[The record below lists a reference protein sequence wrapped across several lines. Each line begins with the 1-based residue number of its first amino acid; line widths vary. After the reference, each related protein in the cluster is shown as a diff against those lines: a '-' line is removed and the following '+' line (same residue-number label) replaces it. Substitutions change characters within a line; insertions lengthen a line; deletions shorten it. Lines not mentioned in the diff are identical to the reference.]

1 MNYYLLLFLMFFG
14 SLLSACTVGPNY
26 HRPPV
31 IVPAKFKEAPKGW
44 KFAEP
49 RDTQQCG
56 SWWQM
61 FHDPQLNE
69 LEAKINVTNQSI
81 AMAEAQYRQAL
92 AIITQARAGYFP
104 TVSGNVTTSRQ
115 QSSSNG
121 GSNSNTNSSST
132 SSTSNTTT
140 NNGSAVVSN
149 SNGRISLPPF
159 STYSLSFSALWEP
172 DIWGSVRRTVE
183 AAKAGAQA
191 SAAQLAATRLSMQAT
206 LAQNYF
212 QLRALDVGQKVLDD
226 AVVAYKASLKLT
238 KYRYQGGVVALT
250 DVVQAESQLKT
261 AEAQAFDNH
270 IFRQQF
276 EHAIAMLV
284 GLPPAN
290 FCLPPK
296 VLPLKPPTILLQVP
310 TVLLERRPDVAQAE
324 RLMAQANAQIGVAI
338 AALFPTLT
346 LSGNYG
352 YSSSVFEKWF
362 SPASR
367 VWSLAASVADTLF
380 DGGLRYGQIL
390 GARAAYDQTVASY
403 RQVVLTSFQDVEDNL
418 VALRQLQK
426 ELVVQKQAVT
436 AAKQA
441 LNLVMIQYQAGTVNY
456 LSVIVTQT
464 TLYTAEKT
472 VADVLGRQMVAA
484 VGLVKALGGGWDPL
498 PLWITRM

>member
-1 MNYYLLLFLMFFG
+1 MNYYLLFLLLF
-14 SLLSACTVGPNY
+14 LSACTVGPNY

-31 IVPAKFKEAPKGW
+31 IVPAQFKEAPKGW

-49 RDTQQCG
+49 RDLQQCG
-56 SWWQM
+56 LWWEM
-61 FHDPQLNE
+61 FKDPQLNE
-69 LEAKINVTNQSI
+69 LESKINVTNQTI
-81 AMAEAQYRQAL
+81 AGAEAQYRQAL
-92 AIITQARAGYFP
+92 ALVTQARAGYFP
-104 TVSGNVTTSRQ
+104 SVTGNLTTSRQ

-121 GSNSNTNSSST
+121 GSSASTNTSNSSAAT
-132 SSTSNTTT
+132 NTTTTT
-140 NNGSAVVSN
+140 NNGASLLSN
-149 SNGRISLPPF
+149 SNNKISLPPF
-159 STYSLSFSALWEP
+159 STYALSLSALWEP
-172 DIWGSVRRTVE
+172 DLWGSVRRTVE

-206 LAQNYF
+206 LAQDYF
-212 QLRALDVGQKVLDD
+212 QLRALDVSQKVLDD
-226 AVVAYKASLKLT
+226 AVTAYKASLKLT
-238 KYRYQGGVVALT
+238 RYRYQGGVVALT

-261 AEAQAFDNH
+261 AQAQAIDNH
-270 IFRQQF
+270 ITRQQF
-276 EHAIAMLV
+276 EHAIAVLV

-346 LSGNYG
+346 LSGTYG
-352 YSSSVFEKWF
+352 YSSSIFEKWF

-367 VWSLAASVADTLF
+367 FWSLAASVAQTVF

-390 GARAAYDQTVASY
+390 GARASYDQMVASY
-403 RQVVLTSFQDVEDNL
+403 RQTVLASFQDVEDNL
-418 VALRQLQK
+418 VALSQLQK
-426 ELVVQKQAVT
+426 ELVVQKQSVA

-441 LNLVMIQYQAGTVNY
+441 LNLVLIQYKGGTVNY
-456 LSVIVTQT
+456 LSVIVAQA

-472 VADVLGRQMVAA
+472 VADLLGRQMVAA

-498 PLWITRM
+498 PLWVSRM